1 MNEIAKLGAI
11 LLIISGV
18 CASILGFTNDATL
31 PNIQKQIEMANNS
44 ARKEVLPDAK
54 DFKQIK
60 DIKIDSPIITE
71 VYEGIDGSEVV
82 GYTIKTT
89 PKGYAGPIEVMI
101 GIGKDGTIKGVAIGN
116 NTETPGL
123 GTKAK
128 DEPFKGQYKG
138 KSVDNNIEVIKSGT
152 PKENEISAIA
162 GATITSKAVTSG
174 VNEATKLYSEAL
186 K

>member
-18 CASILGFTNDATL
+18 CASILGFTNNATL
-31 PNIQKQIEMANNS
+31 PNIQKQIEMANNA
-44 ARKEVLPDAK
+44 ARQEVLPDAK
-54 DFKQIK
+54 DFKQK
-60 DIKIDSPIITE
+60 DIKIDSPIVSE
-71 VYEGIDGSEVV
+71 VYEGINGSEVV
-82 GYTIKTT
+82 GYTIKTI
-89 PKGYAGPIEVMI
+89 PKGYAGPVEVMI

-138 KSVDNNIEVIKSGT
+138 KTTDSSIEVIKSGT

-174 VNEATKLYSEAL
+174 VNEATKLYNEAL